1 MANTTQQ
8 KGGNQNQSTMDK
20 AKDMAASAGE
30 KVKDAASSV
39 GDMASHAASS
49 VRDMAGNAATSVG
62 HAADRLAT
70 NAGSGMR
77 SLGETIEKKG
87 PQDGMLGSATKAV
100 AGTLASGGKYIEE
113 QGFSGMLDDLGGL
126 IKRNPIPA
134 ILIGVGVGVL
144 ISRALRS

>member
-8 KGGNQNQSTMDK
+8 KGGNQNQSTLDK
-20 AKDMAASAGE
+20 AKDMAATAGE
-30 KVKDAASSV
+30 KVKDAASTV
-39 GDMASHAASS
+39 GDMAGHAA
-49 VRDMAGNAATSVG
+49 ASVG